1 MLIHSAEIT
10 GSVQFNNTD
19 VSGITN
25 VAGFATTAS
34 VNTLV
39 VRTGSYA
46 STSSVNE
53 LQSKTGSYTSTS
65 SFGAY
70 SSSINT
76 FTSSAATRL
85 NTIESVTGSF
95 ASTSSVNN
103 LQSVTG
109 SYATTGSNQF
119 NGNQS
124 ISGSIT
130 SNGTITAQTLVVQTV
145 TSSIEFVTG
154 STKNGSLAE
163 NTHEFTGSVS
173 VTGSLIANNV
183 SVGKGGG
190 NITNNIAVGS
200 QAMQSNTTGNYNTA
214 FGASASYTNV
224 VSNYNTS
231 VGFRALFSNTSS
243 FNTAVGSLALA
254 DNASGTGNTAV
265 GFQALNFNTTAN
277 YNTAVGSNALFKTT
291 TGNGNT
297 AVGRLANYQNTTG
310 YANSSIGNEALY
322 ENTTGFGNTALGSLA
337 LQKNTVGTN
346 NIAIGSNAGSNIS
359 GGFATNISS
368 TSSIFIGNNTAA
380 SASGQTNQIVI
391 GHNVVGLGSN
401 TTILGTSSTVTTALY
416 GNLGIGTTSPN
427 FNSYGTALT
436 LLSSLNYGGI
446 EVYGSGSTKGGQIDF
461 GSGNIRYASISGE
474 YESSDNGFLLVRTR
488 RAGTMTDAVR
498 ITSTGNVGIGTTS
511 PTFKLEVSSSGDG
524 ISVISSGSSQ
534 TLRISSTTNN
544 NTLFRINNFNGNFY
558 DIQNQPSDN
567 SLVIDYNDA
576 ERMRIDTNGN
586 ILIKTTNAAGA
597 INSDSNRA
605 NLVLGAS
612 TSSKISFNDG
622 SSTSTGYIYNSPT
635 ETAIGYPSAG
645 IFAIQ
650 KMGTGNIVTVTSGGN
665 VGIGLTN
672 PQSQFHINGD
682 FTLTESGFDTVRKH
696 IISHSH
702 SDGNSANNNIRFLIS
717 NGSGNTAERMRID
730 GNGHVT
736 IPSQPSFL
744 AASNQ
749 AEQTYSSGQVMVFN
763 LTRHNIGSHYN
774 TNNSRFTAPIT
785 GRYLF
790 SVNIFTYT
798 SYDSAIV
805 LTINGSQYTP
815 GDVVPYIFRNNFGG
829 NITVSFTLVLELS
842 ANDYVEVRTRSGST
856 SQVYM
861 SHSHFSG
868 HLLG

>member
-25 VAGFATTAS
+25 VSGFATTSS
-34 VNTLV
+34 VNTLI
-39 VRTGSYA
+39 VR
-46 STSSVNE
+46 
-53 LQSKTGSYTSTS
+53 
-65 SFGAY
+65 
-70 SSSINT
+70 
-76 FTSSAATRL
+76 
-85 NTIESVTGSF
+85 
-95 ASTSSVNN
+95 
-103 LQSVTG
+103 TG

-154 STKNGSLAE
+154 STRNGSLAS

-173 VTGSLIANNV
+173 VTGSLIANDV

-243 FNTAVGSLALA
+243 FNTAIGSLALA

-391 GHNVVGLGSN
+391 GHDVVGLGSN
-401 TTILGTSSTVTTALY
+401 TTILGTSSTITTALY

-474 YESSDNGFLLVRTR
+474 YESSDNGFIQIRTR

-498 ITSTGNVGIGTTS
+498 ITSSGSVGIGTTS
-511 PTFKLEVSSSGDG
+511 PTTNVGLTVKRPTGTGFIIDALNSSNTRVGGFYSTGGGNGQLYLANNAGTETIVLDSAGASYFSGSVGIGTTNPTFKLEVSSSGDG
-524 ISVISSGSSQ
+524 ISVTTSNSSQ
-534 TLRISSTTNN
+534 ALRLSSATNN

-567 SLVIDYNDA
+567 SLVIDYNDT
-576 ERMRIDTNGN
+576 ERIRI
-586 ILIKTTNAAGA
+586 
-597 INSDSNRA
+597 
-605 NLVLGAS
+605 
-612 TSSKISFNDG
+612 TS
-622 SSTSTGYIYNSPT
+622 
-635 ETAIGYPSAG
+635 IG
-645 IFAIQ
+645 
-650 KMGTGNIVTVTSGGN
+650 T
-665 VGIGLTN
+665 VGIGTSSPARGL
-672 PQSQFHINGD
+672 HLAAGGYI
-682 FTLTESGFDTVRKH
+682 LSGGVPYVGAYT
-696 IISHSH
+696 
-702 SDGNSANNNIRFLIS
+702 SDGLYGATATPNFIQATGTGGLLLGYQDNGNGLYSPAYSFEVKSIDGRPVGGIVVKGIIMKDLSTGTQPFFVNNNGNVANANN
-717 NGSGNTAERMRID
+717 
-730 GNGHVT
+730 
-736 IPSQPSFL
+736 
-744 AASNQ
+744 
-749 AEQTYSSGQVMVFN
+749 
-763 LTRHNIGSHYN
+763 
-774 TNNSRFTAPIT
+774 
-785 GRYLF
+785 
-790 SVNIFTYT
+790 
-798 SYDSAIV
+798 SY
-805 LTINGSQYTP
+805 
-815 GDVVPYIFRNNFGG
+815 
-829 NITVSFTLVLELS
+829 
-842 ANDYVEVRTRSGST
+842 GST
-856 SQVYM
+856 SDI
-861 SHSHFSG
+861 SLKENITDTTPKLED
-868 HLLG
+868 LLKVKIRNYNLKSNPNLKQIGVIAQELEDVFPSMIDIDIDGIKSVKYSVFVPMLVKAIQELKAEIEILKQQ